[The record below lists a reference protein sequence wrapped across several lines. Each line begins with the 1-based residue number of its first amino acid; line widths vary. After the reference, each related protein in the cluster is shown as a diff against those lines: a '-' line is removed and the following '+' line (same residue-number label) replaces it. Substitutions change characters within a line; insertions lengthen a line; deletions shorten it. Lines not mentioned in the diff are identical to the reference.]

1 MKKSIFIPIVVISA
15 SFLTGCLRK
24 KPKNITKI
32 ENDKTCESNNNLNH
46 SCECDTKS
54 SHYDDNEV
62 IKKSIFDEEG
72 EGDSEIIIEREFP
85 ENTLTSSKGGK
96 AIESINKAVV
106 GKHIATLHFDF
117 DVYKYIR
124 REESAALDDI
134 INTINSLKEQN
145 KDVAVTIL
153 GHSCNSAG
161 SEKYNMQLSDR
172 RALAIKEYILKHTS
186 VYPERIFTYGLGTSE
201 IICSGDKA
209 QQAPNRR
216 AEVYLSY

>member
-1 MKKSIFIPIVVISA
+1 MSKKKLLENGFSKQFIDKLSYKSINV
-15 SFLTGCLRK
+15 LLK
-24 KPKNITKI
+24 Q
-32 ENDKTCESNNNLNH
+32 
-46 SCECDTKS
+46 
-54 SHYDDNEV
+54 
-62 IKKSIFDEEG
+62 
-72 EGDSEIIIEREFP
+72 
-85 ENTLTSSKGGK
+85 
-96 AIESINKAVV
+96 
-106 GKHIATLHFDF
+106 
-117 DVYKYIR
+117 
-124 REESAALDDI
+124 
-134 INTINSLKEQN
+134 INSLKEQN